1 MAGSA
6 VDSGYGVTVVFGT
19 SGFTGQLIG
28 DPEWGGIT
36 RESIATSH
44 HATTL
49 QGTDEFGS
57 KTFIPSDLV
66 DPGTLSMTVHANTFQ
81 TSAVD
86 QPPVGLVAETVTLT
100 WPKVAAD
107 VSAAAWSASCFVTEC
122 SATFPIEDVVAFDIT
137 VKITGNVTVTAAV

>member
-1 MAGSA
+1 
-6 VDSGYGVTVVFGT
+6 VFGT

-28 DPEWGGIT
+28 DPEWSGIT

-49 QGTDEFGS
+49 QSTDEFGS

-66 DPGTLSMTVHANTFQ
+66 DPGTLSMTVHANTLQ
-81 TSAVD
+81 TDATD

-100 WPKVAAD
+100 WPKAAGD
-107 VSAAAWSASCFVTEC
+107 TTAATWASSGFVTEC
-122 SATFPIEDVVAFDIT
+122 TATWPLEDVVAFDIT
-137 VKITGNVTVTAAV
+137 VKLTGNVTVTAAT